1 MCLSAYHG
9 NAEEEE
15 EEKKNNVNALVAKRE
30 IDSSVSCFS
39 LFDPF
44 QLNLFDARNYERLV
58 RVVRC
63 EYRWRGR

>member
-9 NAEEEE
+9 NAEE

-30 IDSSVSCFS
+30 IDSDSVSCFS

>member
-30 IDSSVSCFS
+30 IDSLL

>member
-15 EEKKNNVNALVAKRE
+15 EEKKNNVNALVARS
-30 IDSSVSCFS
+30 ILSRFS

-44 QLNLFDARNYERLV
+44 QLNLSDARNYERLV

>member
-15 EEKKNNVNALVAKRE
+15 EEKKNNVNALVARS
-30 IDSSVSCFS
+30 ILSCFS

>member
-30 IDSSVSCFS
+30 IDSLLLLPFRPFSTKFVRRQKLRETGSC
-39 LFDPF
+39 
-44 QLNLFDARNYERLV
+44 REM
-58 RVVRC
+58 
-63 EYRWRGR
+63 